1 MPMLCFWNFITKY
14 VKFKQRKV
22 KETQFWG
29 KKLGKVDFH
38 VIVVI
43 KYAKLKNGKV
53 EETQF

>member
-1 MPMLCFWNFITKY
+1 MLNSNKGKLKKHNFG
-14 VKFKQRKV
+14 
-22 KETQFWG
+22 E

>member
-1 MPMLCFWNFITKY
+1 MLCFWNFITKY
-14 VKFKQRKV
+14 VKFKQRKD